1 MLSLFSLI
9 TKAAITIPTDRK
21 SLRELALKQAAKIAQ
36 LEQMVQIQAAHIRL
50 IQIKK
55 YGAKSEQLS
64 EDQLLL
70 LDGEPGISRQEI
82 EQEAQEPR
90 PVKPSKKRNPNP
102 GRIPFPEHLERV
114 EEIIPCGEGQCHCSQ
129 CGKETKVFDY
139 EISEVLDIKPAVYF
153 VKVIK
158 REKRACPDCPEH
170 GVQCAPAPIRI
181 VDKGKLSDDF
191 IIETLL
197 RKYRLHQ
204 PLFRQSVN
212 LVEDF
217 DLEISRS
224 TLCVNLM
231 KVGEL
236 CAPLS
241 RAMRSELFQGR
252 YIQADET
259 PIWVQSP
266 RKKGKNHQAY
276 LFEYS
281 RPNGPVIFEFSMGR
295 SREGP
300 EVMLEGFEGILQT
313 DGYSAYKKFST
324 DKIIRVGCMAHI
336 RRKFDEAYKAQSKDT
351 RALEVLDMIR
361 ELYAVEKQARE
372 SELNHEQR
380 RSLRQ
385 SQSVPIMEK
394 LKTKI
399 TEIGMMSGVLPKTKL
414 GKACKYALGQ
424 WESMEHYLENGQ
436 IDIDNN
442 ACERSIR
449 PVAIG
454 RKNWIHLGSEEA
466 GPKVAGIISILESC
480 LRLEIR
486 PRDYLKEVLPKVADR
501 MKTGQTD
508 LNDLTPL
515 AWKTNQA
522 AKA

>member
-1 MLSLFSLI
+1 M
-9 TKAAITIPTDRK
+9 TKAAITIPTDK
-21 SLRELALKQAAKIAQ
+21 KGLRELALRQAAKITQ

-70 LDGEPGISRQEI
+70 LDGEPGISRQEV
-82 EQEAQEPR
+82 EQETQAAR
-90 PVKPSKKRNPNP
+90 SVKPSKKRNPNP
-102 GRIPFPEHLERV
+102 GRVSFPDHLERV
-114 EEIIPCGEGQCHCSQ
+114 EEVIPCTGEQCQCPQ

-139 EISEVLDIKPAVYF
+139 ETSEVLDIKPAVYF
-153 VKVIK
+153 VKVLK

-170 GVQCAPAPIRI
+170 GVQCAPTPIRI

-191 IIETLL
+191 IIEILL
-197 RKYRLHQ
+197 KKYRLHQ

-241 RAMRSELFQGR
+241 RAMRSELFQAR

-281 RPNGPVIFEFSMGR
+281 RPDGPVIFDFSMGR

-300 EVMLEGFEGILQT
+300 EVMLEGFEGTLQT

-324 DKIIRVGCMAHI
+324 DKIIRVACMAHI
-336 RRKFDEAYKAQSKDT
+336 RRKFDEAYKAQKKDP

-361 ELYAVEKQARE
+361 ELYTVEKQAKE
-372 SELNHEQR
+372 SKFNQEQR
-380 RSLRQ
+380 HELRQ
-385 SQSVPIMEK
+385 SQSVKIMEK
-394 LKTKI
+394 LKAKI
-399 TEIGMMSGVLPKTKL
+399 TEIAMMSGVLPQTKL

-424 WESMEHYLENGQ
+424 WEAMEHYLENGQ
-436 IDIDNN
+436 IEIDNN

-480 LRLEIR
+480 LKLDIR
-486 PRDYLKEVLPKVADR
+486 PRDYLKKILPKVADR
-501 MKTGQTD
+501 LKTGRKD
-508 LNDLTPL
+508 LSDLTPL

-522 AKA
+522 TKT